1 MPNLSQFEHEEETEQ
16 DREEW
21 TKFQYVEQYIDKM
34 IVDCSEATLLARSG
48 DPLNT
53 SVDEIQHFF
62 GARILMSCIPYP
74 QIRMYWSKTL

>member
-1 MPNLSQFEHEEETEQ
+1 MHRRVTPLMPNLSQFEHEEETEQ

-53 SVDEIQHFF
+53 SVDEI
-62 GARILMSCIPYP
+62 
-74 QIRMYWSKTL
+74 